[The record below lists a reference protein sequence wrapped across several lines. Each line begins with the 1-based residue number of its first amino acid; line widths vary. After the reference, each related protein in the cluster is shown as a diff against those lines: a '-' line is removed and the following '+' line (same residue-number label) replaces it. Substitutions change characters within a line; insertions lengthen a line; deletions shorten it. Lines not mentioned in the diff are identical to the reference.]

1 VPHKNDNDRI
11 DLSLGGCGKTSD
23 KLIVSCFTGRL
34 HVSRCSESVTLNVE
48 QNLERNL
55 LTEFMSFTET

>member
-1 VPHKNDNDRI
+1 VPHKNENDRI
-11 DLSLGGCGKTSD
+11 DLSLGGCEKTSD

-34 HVSRCSESVTLNVE
+34 HVLRCSESVTLNVE

-55 LTEFMSFTET
+55 LTEFMSFSET